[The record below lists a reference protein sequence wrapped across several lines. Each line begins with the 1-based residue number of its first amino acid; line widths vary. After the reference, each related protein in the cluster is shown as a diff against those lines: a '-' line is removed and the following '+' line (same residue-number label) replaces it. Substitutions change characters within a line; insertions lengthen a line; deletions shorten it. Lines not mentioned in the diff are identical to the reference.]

1 MNESKRQK
9 TLAKQIQRDL
19 SDIFLHHKDKLN
31 GRFITITEVKISGDL
46 SVAKVFVSG
55 LLNKNEN
62 DGLLELLD
70 ENKPFIRKELGKIIK
85 NSVRIVPELRFV
97 LDDTEV
103 NANSMEELM
112 AKLAIPPPKDETEFG
127 DTYRP

>member
-19 SDIFLHHKDKLN
+19 SDIFLQHKDKFN

-55 LLNKNEN
+55 LLNKTEN
-62 DGLLELLD
+62 SGLVELLD
-70 ENKPFIRKELGKIIK
+70 ENKSYIRKELGKIIK
-85 NSVRIVPELRFV
+85 NSVRIVPDLRFV

-103 NANSMEELM
+103 SANSMEELI
-112 AKLAIPPPKDETEFG
+112 AKLEIPPAKDETEFG

>member
-19 SDIFLHHKDKLN
+19 SDIFLQHKDKFN

-55 LLNKNEN
+55 LLNKTEN
-62 DGLLELLD
+62 SGLVELLD
-70 ENKPFIRKELGKIIK
+70 ENKSYIRKELGKIIK
-85 NSVRIVPELRFV
+85 NSVRIVPDLRFV

-103 NANSMEELM
+103 SANSMEELI
-112 AKLAIPPPKDETEFG
+112 AKLEIPPPKDETEFG

>member
-19 SDIFLHHKDKLN
+19 SDIFLQHKDKFN

-55 LLNKNEN
+55 LLNKTEN
-62 DGLLELLD
+62 SGLVELLD
-70 ENKPFIRKELGKIIK
+70 ENKSYIRKELGKIIK
-85 NSVRIVPELRFV
+85 NSV
-97 LDDTEV
+97 
-103 NANSMEELM
+103 
-112 AKLAIPPPKDETEFG
+112 
-127 DTYRP
+127 